1 MKLFSTPVSRL
12 RGHADIPGDK
22 SISHRS
28 LIFGAIADGT
38 TTATGL
44 LTGEDVLSTA
54 AALRQMGVDISIDIE
69 RKTAQIKGVG
79 LGGLKPPKASL
90 DMGNSGTSA
99 RLMMGLVAG
108 QGIEARFIGDVSLS
122 KRPMKRISDPLSD
135 MGAVLT
141 SETGEKMTL
150 PMLVHGGHDL
160 SPITYELP
168 VASAQVKSSILLAA
182 LPIHGETHII
192 EPVPTRDH
200 SENMLKAFGAD
211 IRVDGQDIRLNGG
224 CGLTAQNITVPGDP
238 SSAAFMTVAALIT
251 ADSKITMSNIGMNA
265 RRNGLYETLIEM
277 GGDIKMDNQRH
288 VTGEPVADLTVRTS
302 DLKGIVVPPERAAS
316 MIDEYPIL
324 FVAAAFAEGSTVM
337 KGLHELTV
345 KESNRLAV
353 MAEGLRRCGVD
364 LEEGADSL
372 VIHGTG
378 NPPKGGI
385 EDVETHLDHRIAMS
399 FLILGCGAQNP
410 VGVADAGPI
419 QTSFPNFISEMVK
432 AGANFK

>member
-1 MKLFSTPVSRL
+1 MT
-12 RGHADIPGDK
+12 
-22 SISHRS
+22 
-28 LIFGAIADGT
+28 
-38 TTATGL
+38 
-44 LTGEDVLSTA
+44 DV
-54 AALRQMGVDISIDIE
+54 RYV
-69 RKTAQIKGVG
+69 
-79 LGGLKPPKASL
+79 
-90 DMGNSGTSA
+90 
-99 RLMMGLVAG
+99 
-108 QGIEARFIGDVSLS
+108 EA
-122 KRPMKRISDPLSD
+122 KC
-135 MGAVLT
+135 
-141 SETGEKMTL
+141 
-150 PMLVHGGHDL
+150 
-160 SPITYELP
+160 
-168 VASAQVKSSILLAA
+168 
-182 LPIHGETHII
+182 ETHII